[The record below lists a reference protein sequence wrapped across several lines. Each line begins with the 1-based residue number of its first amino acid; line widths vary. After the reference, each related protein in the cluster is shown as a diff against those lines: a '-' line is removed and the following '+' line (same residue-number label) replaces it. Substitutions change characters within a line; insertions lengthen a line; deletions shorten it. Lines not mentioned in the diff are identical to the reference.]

1 MEFQG
6 RASAQ
11 GRVWVDPCVDPPRSD
26 ATRGPTGPRPGLDC
40 EPKSRLSADFSARE
54 EETQVHLAEGRGN
67 AGPRRCFRSFG
78 GVAAPGRGGP
88 TPLATVRASG
98 AFPPLLLP
106 LTLQTTANRRCGV
119 EGVGA
124 PKRRGGGGAM
134 ASAEDPEEARLEE
147 VTQRLLAATAA
158 CTQQGDAVR
167 ALKAELKAERASKVS
182 CCCCRR
188 QPHHHQT
195 PPPVPQL
202 PPPGGLS
209 RAPAPASRPGRGRP
223 LAPSPFPSPS
233 PSAPADEEPS
243 AAPGTLRADPPPSPL
258 RTCARRT
265 WPRRSRS

>member
-40 EPKSRLSADFSARE
+40 EPKSRSAAESRE
-54 EETQVHLAEGRGN
+54 EETQVHLAEGRGD
-67 AGPRRCFRSFG
+67 AGPRRCFSSFG
-78 GVAAPGRGGP
+78 GAAAPGRGGP
-88 TPLATVRASG
+88 TPLATLRASG
-98 AFPPLLLP
+98 AFPVLLLP
-106 LTLQTTANRRCGV
+106 LTLQTTNCKPPVCVWSAGGRRAEAAG
-119 EGVGA
+119 
-124 PKRRGGGGAM
+124 RRGRDGVRRGPGGGA
-134 ASAEDPEEARLEE
+134 AGG
-147 VTQRLLAATAA
+147 
-158 CTQQGDAVR
+158 GDAAAAGGHRRLHPAGRRRPRPQGR
-167 ALKAELKAERASKVS
+167 AQGPACLEGELLLL
-182 CCCCRR
+182 
-188 QPHHHQT
+188 PPPT

-223 LAPSPFPSPS
+223 LAPSPS
-233 PSAPADEEPS
+233 PSAPADEEPP